1 MDRVASLIERA
12 KAEAGFDTFGA
23 DGWQEGLERLVHSAE
38 REAHHTQ
45 MGAAVF
51 DGMVVDLLKQRLE
64 IESWYARYPEIDD
77 ERIVAPLIG
86 LGLPRTGST
95 AFSCM
100 LGEDP
105 HVRTLRTWEP
115 MKVCPPPAKA
125 TYDKDPRIALAEA
138 SMEVRNERFPRAK
151 QMLPSTATSPT
162 ECQLLMGMDFKAQ
175 IFQAMHQVKSYVHW
189 LHFEADL
196 KSTYRWL
203 KRVFKLLQ
211 WRCPSDLGP
220 HTHWRLKN
228 PSHIL
233 WIDDLASVFPD
244 ARYWMTHRDPGDVIT
259 SVADLY
265 YEYTKP
271 FTDSVDK
278 AWLGAVNIEFCE
290 LGMRRVIAFREAGH
304 DDAFFDVKFVEFQRD
319 PWPSIEALYC
329 WLGEELTLAAR
340 VGMERWRSETPRDK
354 HGSRTIDPTD
364 YGLDKDALRARFAFY
379 RERFG
384 I

>member
-1 MDRVASLIERA
+1 MNRIEGLKERA
-12 KAEAGFDTFGA
+12 RAAAQFDDFGA

-38 REAHHTQ
+38 AEAHHTQ

-64 IESWYARYPEIDD
+64 VESWYARHPEIDD
-77 ERIVAPLIG
+77 EQIVTPLIG

-105 HVRTLRTWEP
+105 AVRTLRTWEP
-115 MKVCPPPAKA
+115 MQLCPPPETA
-125 TYDKDPRIALAEA
+125 TYDSDPRIALAEA
-138 SMEVRNERFPRAK
+138 SMKVRDERFPRAK

-162 ECQLLMGMDFKAQ
+162 ECQLIMGMDFKAQ
-175 IFQAMHQVKSYVHW
+175 IFQAMHQVRSYVDW
-189 LHFEADL
+189 LHHEADL
-196 KSTYRWL
+196 KSTYRWV
-203 KRVFKLLQ
+203 KRALKLLQ
-211 WRCPSDLGP
+211 WRCPSALGP

-233 WIDDLASVFPD
+233 WIDDLNTVFPD
-244 ARYWMTHRDPGDVIT
+244 ARFWMTHRDPADVVT

-271 FTDSVDK
+271 FSETVDK
-278 AWLGAVNIEFCE
+278 DWLGAVNIEYCE
-290 LGMRRVIAFREAGH
+290 LGMNRVIKFREGEN
-304 DDAFFDVKFVEFQRD
+304 DARFFDVKFAEFQAD
-319 PWPSIEALYC
+319 PWPSIEALYQ
-329 WLGEELTLAAR
+329 WLGEDFTPEAR
-340 VGMERWRSETPRDK
+340 EGMRRWRDDTPKDK
-354 HGSRTIDPTD
+354 HGTRQIDPAD
-364 YGLDKDALRARFAFY
+364 YGLDKAALRERFAFY

>member
-12 KAEAGFDTFGA
+12 KTEAGFDDFGA

-51 DGMVVDLLKQRLE
+51 DGMVVDLLGQRLE

-77 ERIVAPLIG
+77 EQIVAPLIG

-115 MKVCPPPAKA
+115 MKVCPPPEKA
-125 TYDKDPRIALAEA
+125 TYSTDPRIALAEA
-138 SMEVRNERFPRAK
+138 GMKVRDERFPRAK

-233 WIDDLASVFPD
+233 WIDDLSSVFPD
-244 ARYWMTHRDPGDVIT
+244 ARFWMTHRDPGDVIT

-271 FTDSVDK
+271 FTDTVDK
-278 AWLGAVNIEFCE
+278 DWLGAVNIEYCE
-290 LGMRRVIAFREAGH
+290 EGMRRVIAFREAGH
-304 DDAFFDVKFVEFQRD
+304 DDAFFDVKFAEFQRD
-319 PWPSIEALYC
+319 PWPSIEALYR
-329 WLGEELTLAAR
+329 WLGETLTPEAR
-340 VGMERWRSETPRDK
+340 AGMERWRAETPRDK
-354 HGSRTIDPTD
+354 HGSRTIDPAD

>member
-1 MDRVASLIERA
+1 MNRIEGLIERA
-12 KAEAGFDTFGA
+12 KQAAAHDDFGA
-23 DGWQEGLERLVHSAE
+23 DGWQEGLERLVHSAT

-64 IESWYARYPEIDD
+64 VEGWFARHPEIDD
-77 ERIVAPLIG
+77 EQIVAPLIG

-105 HVRTLRTWEP
+105 FVRTLRTWEP
-115 MKVCPPPAKA
+115 MQLCPPPEKA
-125 TYDKDPRIALAEA
+125 TYDADPRIALAEA
-138 SMEVRNERFPRAK
+138 SMKVRDERFPRAK

-162 ECQLLMGMDFKAQ
+162 ECQLIMGMDFKAQ

-196 KSTYRWL
+196 KSTYRWV
-203 KRVFKLLQ
+203 KRVLKLLQ

-220 HTHWRLKN
+220 HTRWRLKN

-233 WIDDLASVFPD
+233 WIDDLNAVFPD
-244 ARYWMTHRDPGDVIT
+244 ARFWMTHRDPADVVT

-265 YEYTKP
+265 FEYTKP
-271 FTDSVDK
+271 FADTVDK

-290 LGMRRVIAFREAGH
+290 LGMNRVIAFRDKGN
-304 DDAFFDVKFVEFQRD
+304 DSRFFDVKFAEFQAD
-319 PWPSIEALYC
+319 PWPGITALYA
-329 WLGEELTLAAR
+329 WMGEELTPPAR
-340 VGMERWRSETPRDK
+340 EGMARWRVETPRDK
-354 HGSRTIDPTD
+354 HGSRSVDPAD
-364 YGLDKDALRARFAFY
+364 YGLEKEALRARFAFY